1 MTLPLYTG
9 SRRDDWTPQEYLTQ
23 IIEPVLCHLGA
34 FSMGA
39 AQLVLGT
46 ALHESGGLRHRRQ
59 IGGGPGRSYFQME
72 GATHDDIWNNYL
84 VYQKALKTLVEALL
98 PGGANKHHE
107 LENNDNYAAAMCRVH
122 YRRQRPALPAFND
135 LQGQAS
141 YWKQHYNTPLGA
153 GTTTKY
159 LNDWNTY
166 VRAPLTFRASC

>member
-9 SRRDDWTPQEYLTQ
+9 RRNDWTPQEYLTQ
-23 IIEPVLCHLGA
+23 VIEPALCHLGA

-46 ALHESGGLRHRRQ
+46 ALHEGMGLRHRRQ

-84 VYQKALKTLVEALL
+84 VYQAALKAKVEALL
-98 PGGANKHHE
+98 PAGANKLE
-107 LENNDNYAAAMCRVH
+107 ALENDDTYAAAMCRVH
-122 YRRQRPALPAFND
+122 YRRQPGALPAYND
-135 LQGQAS
+135 LDGQAR
-141 YWKQHYNTPLGA
+141 YWKQYYNTALGA

-166 VRAPLTFRASC
+166 VRSPLTFRMEC